1 VSRSRNKADPS
12 DPEAALEAAL
22 RLLVRREHAGLE
34 LERKLAERGFER
46 AAVDAALERAREL
59 DYLSDVRYAE
69 FMARHRTEQGYGEQR
84 IRAEL
89 AHNGIDTDTVQG
101 ALESLDIDWVEQARS
116 QLGRHF
122 RAPPASRTDEAR
134 CLRHLAGRG
143 FPGEV
148 ARQALGA
155 WKNEGEGFD

>member
-1 VSRSRNKADPS
+1 MPRSRNKADPS

-22 RLLVRREHAGLE
+22 RLLVRREHSGLE
-34 LERKLAERGFER
+34 LARKLAERGFER

-84 IRAEL
+84 ISAEL

-101 ALESLDIDWVEQARS
+101 ALESLEIDWVEQARS
-116 QLGRHF
+116 QLDRHF
-122 RAPPASRTDEAR
+122 REPPASRADEAR

-143 FPGEV
+143 FPGAV
-148 ARQALGA
+148 ARQALSA
-155 WKNEGEGFD
+155 WKDNGAAAD